1 MGVEAYMD
9 LNLYIVDDDISIR
22 QILKNIIVSNKLGNV
37 IGESSNGDDGLQKIA
52 LLRPEIVIV
61 DLLLPYI
68 DGIELVTKAQEL
80 NLPVLYV
87 MISQVSSKEMIAKAY
102 ESGIEY
108 FINKPI
114 NVNEVV
120 YVMKKVIEK
129 HKLTETLRHI
139 ESAFKILKDLNGAA
153 PIEKS
158 KVVNIKESAKLVLS
172 QVGILGEAG
181 SKDIIDII
189 DILSGNRMDT
199 KEVLPRYKTSELY
212 KLLSDH
218 YNSTKYTGENNEKA
232 IEQRVRRAISKAIRN
247 IASIGLEDY
256 SDYTFTTYANTL
268 FDFQEV
274 RMEMDYLKGKI
285 KDRGKINVKKFL
297 EGIILFAHQN
307 I

>member
-1 MGVEAYMD
+1 MD
-9 LNLYIVDDDISIR
+9 LNIYIVDDDISIR
-22 QILKNIIVSNKLGNV
+22 QILKNIILSNKLGNV
-37 IGESSNGDDGLQKIA
+37 VGESSNGDEGLQKIA
-52 LLRPEIVIV
+52 LLKPDIVIV

-68 DGIELVTKAQEL
+68 DGIELVTRATEL
-80 NLPVLYV
+80 KLPVLYV
-87 MISQVSSKEMIAKAY
+87 MISQVSSKDMIAKAY

-120 YVMKKVIEK
+120 SVIKKVIEK

-139 ESAFKILKDLNGAA
+139 ESAFKILKELNGPAA
-153 PIEKS
+153 VEKT
-158 KVVNIKESAKLVLS
+158 KVVSIKESAKLVLS

-189 DILSGNRMDT
+189 DVLTGTRMDT

-218 YNSTKYTGENNEKA
+218 HSSTKYTGESNEKA

-256 SDYTFTTYANTL
+256 SDYTFTTYSNTL

-274 RMEMDYLKGKI
+274 RMEMDYLKGKT
-285 KDRGKINVKKFL
+285 KYHGKINVKKFL
-297 EGIILFAHQN
+297 EGIILFANQN
-307 I
+307 INA

>member
-1 MGVEAYMD
+1 MD
-9 LNLYIVDDDISIR
+9 LNIYIVDDDISIR
-22 QILKNIIVSNKLGNV
+22 QILKNIIISNKLGNI
-37 IGESSNGDDGLQKIA
+37 IGESSKGDEALRTIFLLKPDIA
-52 LLRPEIVIV
+52 IV

-68 DGIELVTKAQEL
+68 DGIELVTKAREL

-120 YVMKKVIEK
+120 SVLKKVIEK

-139 ESAFKILKDLNGAA
+139 ESAFKILKDLSGAA
-153 PIEKS
+153 SDRS
-158 KVVNIKESAKLVLS
+158 KASNIKEAAKLVLS
-172 QVGILGEAG
+172 QIGILGEAG
-181 SKDIIDII
+181 SKDIIDIV
-189 DILSGNRMDT
+189 DRLTENRMDT

-212 KLLSDH
+212 KLLSNH
-218 YNSTKYTGENNEKA
+218 YNCTSYIGECNEKA
-232 IEQRVRRAISKAIRN
+232 IEQRVRRAISKGIRN

-274 RMEMDYLKGKI
+274 RMEMDFLKGRTKY
-285 KDRGKINVKKFL
+285 RGKINVKKFL
-297 EGIILFAHQN
+297 EGIMLFIHQN
-307 I
+307 MQ